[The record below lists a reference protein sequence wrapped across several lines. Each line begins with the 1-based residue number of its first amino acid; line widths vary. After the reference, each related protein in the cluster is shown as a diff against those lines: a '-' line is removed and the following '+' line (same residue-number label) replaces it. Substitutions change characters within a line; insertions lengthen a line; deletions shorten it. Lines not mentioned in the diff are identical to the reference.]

1 MKTFEI
7 SVKDKIAALTNGS
20 VYVCGNSDFVVD
32 FSFDAEWDAYDTK
45 TARFAYKGTYQDQ
58 VFQGTRCP
66 VPIIHDTQIIMV
78 GVFSGNL
85 HTTTAACISARK
97 SILSGSGVPADPAP
111 DVYAQIME
119 LIQGLGEP
127 DPETIAAAVA
137 DYIRQNPIEESDPT
151 VPAWAKAAEKPAY
164 TAAEVGAI
172 SQEDLQA
179 ATDAALSQ
187 AKESGQFDGEKGDP
201 GADGKS
207 AYQYAVEGGYT
218 GTEAEFAE
226 KLAME
231 IPVVDGTLTQS
242 GKAADAA
249 VVGER
254 LSTLSEEIENIH
266 GAVITATGDSI
277 VSATTG
283 ESTIGGYVKLI
294 ADQYDMIYENVA
306 VGGGTIASGIT
317 NQNGNATFSI
327 CDSISSMRSDADI
340 IILSGGVN
348 DQAMINNDLEVLG
361 ELTADFA
368 SHLNKTTLYG
378 GLEYLLRQAV
388 YKWSNK
394 TVLFVIPHRMTK
406 ALDYKTAVHASCEK
420 YGVPV
425 VDLTESSPD
434 FYYLKEFQTQYT
446 ANADG
451 WHPNES
457 GYLKFYVP
465 RILSAIQQHFRGKG
479 DTITL
484 TDNNLPALIGGNA
497 DDSDSDAEIYTPN
510 IAGFIRENGTISTST
525 NYLRTDYLSLSG
537 RKTVEYKSFILANSG
552 MASWAIFD
560 ANKTW
565 IASSGD
571 VDGDDYYH
579 ASESGGSL
587 PYGYK
592 HGTLSVEDLLAE
604 HTTAA
609 YIVLSTCVNE
619 AYKFINDANGVNIGW
634 SSEDAYITLA

>member
-1 MKTFEI
+1 MKTIEI
-7 SVKDKIAALTNGS
+7 TVKDKIATASDGAM
-20 VYVCGNSDFVVD
+20 YICGNSDFFVD
-32 FSFDAEWDAYDTK
+32 FTFDSEWDEFDTK
-45 TARFAYKGTYQDQ
+45 TARFSYNDGKYQDI
-58 VFQGTRCP
+58 VFDGTRCEIP
-66 VPIIHDTQIIMV
+66 VIYDVLYIKV
-78 GVFSGNL
+78 GVFAGNIC
-85 HTTTAACISARK
+85 TTTPAYISARR
-97 SILSGSGVPADPAP
+97 SILCDSGVPADPAP

-137 DYIRQNPIEESDPT
+137 EYIRNNPIEETDPT

-164 TAAEVGAI
+164 TAEDVGAI
-172 SQEDLQA
+172 SQDDLQS

-187 AKESGQFDGEKGDP
+187 AKESGLFDGAP

-207 AYQYAVEGGYT
+207 AYQYAQDGGYT

-226 KLAME
+226 KLALE
-231 IPVVDGTLTQS
+231 IPVVDDTLTQS

-368 SHLNKTTLYG
+368 SHLNKTTLCG

-510 IAGFIRENGTISTST
+510 IAGFIRENGTISAST

-537 RKTVEYKSFILANSG
+537 RKTVEYNSFIIANSG

-619 AYKFINDANGVNIGW
+619 TYKFINDANGVNIGW